1 MVGKDLISGAE
12 IKRIVSVAAGEACRR
27 DIEFGERGLRLED
40 MLHGVDHFLE
50 SVGAPLSPAN
60 CRNYLDLEDDVD
72 VVKVE
77 RAVRASAGA
86 ARLRV
91 A

>member
-1 MVGKDLISGAE
+1 M
-12 IKRIVSVAAGEACRR
+12 AAGEACRR
-27 DIEFGERGLRLED
+27 HIEFGERGLRLED

-50 SVGAPLSPAN
+50 SAGAPLTPAN

-72 VVKVE
+72 VVSIT
-77 RAVRASAGA
+77 RPSRPAVAP